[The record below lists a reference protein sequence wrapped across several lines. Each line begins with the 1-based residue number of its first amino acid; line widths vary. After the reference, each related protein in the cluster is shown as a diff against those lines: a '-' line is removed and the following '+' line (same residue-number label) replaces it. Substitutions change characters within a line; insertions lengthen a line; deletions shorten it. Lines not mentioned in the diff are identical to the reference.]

1 MDLPQFVILIQIK
14 KKQCSSQLDLLDFF
28 LALILKYLIFRHK
41 DCLFE
46 KIRLKPFF
54 WLNSVCVS
62 SMICKCVDQF

>member
-1 MDLPQFVILIQIK
+1 MDLPQFTILIQIK

-28 LALILKYLIFRHK
+28 LAFILKYLIFRDK

-54 WLNSVCVS
+54 WLNL
-62 SMICKCVDQF
+62 FAFHR